1 MDEYLEK
8 LRKRL
13 RISYDTFDD
22 EIISLMEACKKDLEQ
37 SGIYGDFSDPLYLQA
52 VVLYEKTFFGDN
64 EDMEKMEKAYQSLKT
79 SMALSGDY
87 NGQKQ
92 SDQTNQT
99 DVSDG

>member
-1 MDEYLEK
+1 MDAYIEK

-22 EIISLMEACKKDLEQ
+22 EISELVDACKRDLEQ
-37 SGIYGDFSDPLYLQA
+37 SGIYGDLSDPLYFQA
-52 VVLYEKTFFGDN
+52 VVLYEKTYFGDN
-64 EDMEKMEKAYQSLKT
+64 EDMEKIEKAYQSLKT

-92 SDQTNQT
+92 SADTNKA
-99 DVSDG
+99 DI